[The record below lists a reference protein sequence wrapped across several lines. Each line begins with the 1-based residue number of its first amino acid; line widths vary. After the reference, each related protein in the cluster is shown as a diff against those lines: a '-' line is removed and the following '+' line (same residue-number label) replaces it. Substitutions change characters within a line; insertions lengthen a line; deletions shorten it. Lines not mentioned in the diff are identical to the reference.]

1 MYELL
6 DGSEARGLRDMQDYG
21 RFELCRQRYRRKT
34 GGGLACVGL
43 QSDFSKNKLAA
54 QTLVE
59 QGGISVHL
67 CVTVTPL

>member
-34 GGGLACVGL
+34 ARLACVGL

-54 QTLVE
+54 RLW
-59 QGGISVHL
+59 
-67 CVTVTPL
+67 